1 MTLRAGVADVLSLNP
16 DAQSMM
22 LGFGD
27 LVVWP
32 RITSGQEEF
41 RFFASFD
48 ALNIPMPAAKRKGK
62 SSVSIIGTGRLGT
75 TLAVALA
82 AKGYAIRSLVARR
95 VQNARKAA
103 RLLDADVQ
111 VLAAKEL
118 RSLICADLFLITA
131 PDDQIPLVVRELS
144 EINADQKGTVLHTSG
159 ALSSEVL
166 APLREQGWHTGS
178 MHPLMS
184 VSAAGAAVRGAF
196 WSVEGDRTALRV
208 GKEIVRDL
216 EGKSFS
222 IRSED
227 KPLYHAAAVMV
238 SGNVVALFDVALEML
253 GECGL
258 DRKTARAVLLPLIA
272 SSVRNLET
280 KTPEESL
287 TGTFSRGDVETVKR
301 HLAALRNPEV
311 KNLYRILG
319 ERSLQLANLD
329 KDLARQIKKV
339 LLTGLQD

>member
-1 MTLRAGVADVLSLNP
+1 
-16 DAQSMM
+16 
-22 LGFGD
+22 
-27 LVVWP
+27 
-32 RITSGQEEF
+32 
-41 RFFASFD
+41 
-48 ALNIPMPAAKRKGK
+48 MPAAKRKEK

-82 AKGYAIRSLVARR
+82 AKGYSIRSLVARR
-95 VQNARKAA
+95 VQSARTAA
-103 RLLDADVQ
+103 KLLDADPQ
-111 VLAAKEL
+111 VLAAKQVKA
-118 RSLICADLFLITA
+118 LICADLVLVTV
-131 PDDQIPLVVRELS
+131 PDDQISSVARELS
-144 EINADQKGTVLHTSG
+144 EINADRKGTVLHTSG
-159 ALSSEVL
+159 ALSSDVL
-166 APLREQGWHTGS
+166 APLREKGWHTGS
-178 MHPLMS
+178 IHPLLS
-184 VSAAGAAVRGAF
+184 VSAANDASLKGAF
-196 WSVEGDRTALRV
+196 WSVEGDRTALRL

-301 HLAALRNPEV
+301 HLAAIRNPKV
-311 KNLYRILG
+311 RNLYRILG
-319 ERSLQLANLD
+319 ERSLEMAKLD
-329 KDLARQIKKV
+329 KDLAGKVRKV